1 MKIMDYG
8 LKSGKVRDI
17 YDLGDN
23 LLMVSSD
30 RVSCFDEVL
39 KSPVPGKG
47 EILNRI
53 SAFWFSRLDEENHFI
68 SCDAADF
75 PPEFREDFFRNRS
88 MLVKKATPVRIECVA
103 RMYVKDS
110 AADSGWISLEE
121 PVFTPAVKNDDDHD
135 ENIDFEKLKEIVG
148 EDLAREL
155 RDKSLSIVSKGAS
168 FLKKRGIEL
177 LDTKFEFGILDGKI
191 ILIDEVFTPD
201 SSRFLDGEGRHLDK
215 EFLRKFL
222 KDSGHNMQL
231 PLPAGVVAEL
241 QKRYEEIEKRILG

>member
-1 MKIMDYG
+1 MTSKTKKIIYLFVG
-8 LKSGKVRDI
+8 LLISGYLVW
-17 YDLGDN
+17 
-23 LLMVSSD
+23 
-30 RVSCFDEVL
+30 EVF
-39 KSPVPGKG
+39 V
-47 EILNRI
+47 
-53 SAFWFSRLDEENHFI
+53 
-68 SCDAADF
+68 
-75 PPEFREDFFRNRS
+75 
-88 MLVKKATPVRIECVA
+88 
-103 RMYVKDS
+103 
-110 AADSGWISLEE
+110 
-121 PVFTPAVKNDDDHD
+121 
-135 ENIDFEKLKEIVG
+135 NIDFEKLKEIVG

-177 LDTKFEFGILDGKI
+177 LDTKFEFGILNGKI